1 MKIAVIGAGSV
12 GSTLGSAWRRLGHD
26 VVYGVPQPDAG
37 KYGSLDA
44 PVTTNR
50 RAAREADVVVLCT
63 PWQATRQAVAD
74 CGDLSGKVLVDCT
87 NPLTPDA
94 ASLAVGHTTSGA
106 EQVAG
111 WAPGARVCKAMN
123 QIGAPMMDQPKL
135 AQMPVMFTCGAP
147 HRSNALPR
155 GRHRCR
161 CHRSVARP
169 RNTSNDSRLPPRRH
183 GHQTQGSRP
192 RPPA

>member
-44 PVTTNR
+44 TVTTNR
-50 RAAREADVVVLCT
+50 RAAQEADVVVLRT

-87 NPLTPDA
+87 SPLTPDT
-94 ASLAVGHTTSGA
+94 ASLAVGHTTSGV
-106 EQVAG
+106 EEVAG
-111 WAPGARVCKAMN
+111 WALGARVCKAMN
-123 QIGAPMMDQPKL
+123 QVGAPMMDKPKL
-135 AQMPVMFTCGAP
+135 
-147 HRSNALPR
+147 
-155 GRHRCR
+155 
-161 CHRSVARP
+161 
-169 RNTSNDSRLPPRRH
+169 
-183 GHQTQGSRP
+183 HQCP
-192 RPPA
+192 